1 MSRFKRHGEEVVMK
15 AVSYRCQG
23 CGGAIVDAVCARC
36 AEKVEFLEQMAREHS
51 LPDIGKVLRCLV
63 NYAREHPDRHGDI
76 FGEVRCLD
84 C

>member
-1 MSRFKRHGEEVVMK
+1 MPKDGKLYPIELES
-15 AVSYRCQG
+15 
-23 CGGAIVDAVCARC
+23 
-36 AEKVEFLEQMAREHS
+36 EKVEFLEQMAREHS